1 MQAQMSFLTSPQGAD
16 FKNSES
22 ISAPLVP
29 SDIAIGVRKDNEEL
43 KGMLNAAI
51 KALHDKGI
59 YAQIQQKHFG
69 DLDLYTN

>member
-1 MQAQMSFLTSPQGAD
+1 
-16 FKNSES
+16 
-22 ISAPLVP
+22 VP
-29 SDIAIGVRKDNEEL
+29 SEIAIGVRKDNEEL

-69 DLDLYTN
+69 DLDLYNN